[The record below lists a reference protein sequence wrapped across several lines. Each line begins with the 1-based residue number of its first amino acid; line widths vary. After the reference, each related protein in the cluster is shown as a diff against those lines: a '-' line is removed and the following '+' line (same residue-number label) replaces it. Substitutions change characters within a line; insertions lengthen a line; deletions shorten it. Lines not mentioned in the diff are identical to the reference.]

1 MHSVLRRE
9 SNSLNRDCLANT
21 GGVDARKV
29 QNNASAER
37 MPNEAN
43 REIVDDVEQRRK
55 IKDVLRHVVHRARRP
70 RTVPMPSQ
78 VQRVD
83 VVMLAKPPSYPI
95 PVSCMIQSSMDQ
107 HQTRLI
113 ILTVIPKLQFQSIG
127 IEEM

>member
-1 MHSVLRRE
+1 MHSVLRWE
-9 SNSLNRDCLANT
+9 SNSLNRDCLANA

-29 QNNASAER
+29 QNNAAAER
-37 MPNEAN
+37 MSNEAN

-55 IKDVLRHVVHRARRP
+55 IKNVLGHVVHRARGP

-83 VVMLAKPPSYPI
+83 VVVLAKPPSDPI
-95 PVSCMIQSSMDQ
+95 PVSRMVQSSMDQ

-113 ILTVIPKLQFQSIG
+113 
-127 IEEM
+127 